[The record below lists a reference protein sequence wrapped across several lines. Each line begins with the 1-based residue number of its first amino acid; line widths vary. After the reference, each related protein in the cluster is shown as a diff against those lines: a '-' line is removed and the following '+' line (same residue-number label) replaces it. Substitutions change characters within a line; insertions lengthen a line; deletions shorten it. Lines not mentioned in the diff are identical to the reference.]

1 MTDARDIL
9 GVDPKD
15 TNNKPVRFVFLF
27 WGMCFDVIGTLPTVD
42 CLGQNTICA
51 LSSILQ
57 LKQEEHSAV
66 LSVRNFEISCER
78 LQ

>member
-27 WGMCFDVIGTLPTVD
+27 WGMCFDVMKLF
-42 CLGQNTICA
+42 
-51 LSSILQ
+51 Q
-57 LKQEEHSAV
+57 L
-66 LSVRNFEISCER
+66 
-78 LQ
+78 